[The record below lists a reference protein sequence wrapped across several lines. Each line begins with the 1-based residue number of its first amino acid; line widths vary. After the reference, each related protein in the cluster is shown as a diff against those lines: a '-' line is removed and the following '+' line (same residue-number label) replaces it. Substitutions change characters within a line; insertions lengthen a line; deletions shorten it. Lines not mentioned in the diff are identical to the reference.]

1 MINLEVRDSLLGQYS
16 SKESTLEAL
25 WHIFKQRKFL
35 FSQRGNVLHICMLV
49 DFFLGSDWRRSAL
62 QEQPVLWQR
71 SERPERGYREAG
83 KLQQPVSPPIARQQD
98 GGILWTRR
106 SPDTLEKGAAP
117 VLRERR
123 LPSNPPVMGKP
134 TGDSAVIS
142 TWTIMTT
149 KHASKLVGEK

>member
-1 MINLEVRDSLLGQYS
+1 MIKLEVTDSLPGQYC
-16 SKESTLEAL
+16 SKGLMLEAL

-35 FSQRGNVLHICMLV
+35 FCPKGQCAAHLHACG
-49 DFFLGSDWRRSAL
+49 FFPGSDWRQSAL

-83 KLQQPVSPPIARQQD
+83 NLQQPVSPPLARQQD

-117 VLRERR
+117 VLRESR
-123 LPSNPPVMGKP
+123 LPPRNPAVMGKP
-134 TGDSAVIS
+134 TGDSAIIS
-142 TWTIMTT
+142 TWPFIIN
-149 KHASKLVGEK
+149 KYASKLVE